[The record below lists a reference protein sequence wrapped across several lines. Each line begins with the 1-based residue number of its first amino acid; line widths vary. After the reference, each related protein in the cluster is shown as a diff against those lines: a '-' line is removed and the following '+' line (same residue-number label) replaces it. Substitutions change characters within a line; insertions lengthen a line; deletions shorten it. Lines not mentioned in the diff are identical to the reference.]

1 MNSQGGLMAYSPQD
15 KQPRKRSYF
24 SHSAAG
30 SDDKKIALFS
40 HLERYSD
47 ADDESIHW
55 AVRNVALKIKEG
67 LIVGSNARCKA
78 MLKAIITFLNE
89 YKAPTGRAISRDLEV
104 YIIAFSK
111 FLAVCRPLSFGMETA
126 IQFLKVY
133 ST

>member
-1 MNSQGGLMAYSPQD
+1 MAPPQHD

-24 SHSAAG
+24 SHSADR
-30 SDDKKIALFS
+30 DDKKIALFS

-55 AVRNVALKIKEG
+55 AVRKVALKIKEG
-67 LIVGSNARCKA
+67 IIVGSNARCKA
-78 MLKAIITFLNE
+78 MLKAIITFLDE

-104 YIIAFSK
+104 YIIAFSN
-111 FLAVCRPLSFGMETA
+111 FLALCRPLSFGMETA

-133 ST
+133 TT